1 MASELSRRFNRWVFA
16 DGRSFRWRDA
26 VHVELKSLAKQVM
39 VITGATSGH
48 GLRTAQKA
56 AAVGARVMLA
66 ARNEPALIAVCD
78 EIRMQGGVADYVV
91 TDVGREKDVRH
102 LAEKTI
108 KRFGGFDTWVNNAG
122 IGIYAAVRDLDPT
135 DHRKLFET
143 NYWGVVHGSVAAL
156 DHFADNGPGAIINV
170 GSINSD
176 MGSPLLASYNASKHA
191 VKGFTD
197 SLRIEMIDAGLP
209 VSVTLIKP
217 SAIGTP
223 FPQHAHNR
231 TGFAARLPRPIYSPD
246 LVADAILDAAR
257 HPRRSITVGGAG
269 KFQILGATL
278 LPSLFDRIA
287 GRMTNKLIDRDRP
300 IAMSEGNLHAPA
312 KSEGKVEGEQEGR
325 GFSSFT
331 SMRRH
336 PVIATTALGILT
348 VGALAFLNRRK
359 VARD

>member
-1 MASELSRRFNRWVFA
+1 MLVQ
-16 DGRSFRWRDA
+16 
-26 VHVELKSLAKQVM
+26 LKPLAQQVI

-56 AAVGARVMLA
+56 AAAGARVMLA
-66 ARNEPALIAVCD
+66 ARNQEALADVCD
-78 EIRMQGGVADYVV
+78 EISALGGIADYVV
-91 TDVGREKDVRH
+91 TDVGVEREMRR
-102 LAEKTI
+102 LASKTVA
-108 KRFGGFDTWVNNAG
+108 RFGGFDTWVNNAG
-122 IGIYAAVRDLDPT
+122 IGIYAAVRDLDPI

-156 DHFADNGPGAIINV
+156 DHFAADGPGAIVNV

-197 SLRIEMIDAGLP
+197 SLRIEMINAGLP

-223 FPQHAHNR
+223 FPQHARNR

-246 LVADAILDAAR
+246 LVADAILDAAQ
-257 HPRRSITVGGAG
+257 HSCRSVTVGGAG
-269 KFQILGATL
+269 KVQVLAATL

-287 GRMTNKLIDRDRP
+287 SKMANKLVERDRP
-300 IAMSEGNLHAPA
+300 VGKIEGNLHALT
-312 KSEGKVEGEQEGR
+312 KDEGQAEGDQRGR
-325 GFSSFT
+325 DFSIFSTLRRYPTVMLTILGATAIGTFVYR
-331 SMRRH
+331 MRYIR
-336 PVIATTALGILT
+336 AA
-348 VGALAFLNRRK
+348 A
-359 VARD
+359 

>member
-1 MASELSRRFNRWVFA
+1 M
-16 DGRSFRWRDA
+16 
-26 VHVELKSLAKQVM
+26 HVELKPLAKQVM

-48 GLRTAQKA
+48 GLRAAQKA

-108 KRFGGFDTWVNNAG
+108 DRFGGFDTWVNNAG

-135 DHRKLFET
+135 DHRKLFEI

-176 MGSPLLASYNASKHA
+176 MGSPLLASYNASKHS
-191 VKGFTD
+191 VKGFID
-197 SLRIEMIDAGLP
+197 SLRIEMINAGLP

-223 FPQHAHNR
+223 FPATCPQSHGVR
-231 TGFAARLPRPIYSPD
+231 CTVAASDLQPGLGGRCHSRRRPAP
-246 LVADAILDAAR
+246 
-257 HPRRSITVGGAG
+257 PSIDHGGWCR
-269 KFQILGATL
+269 QI
-278 LPSLFDRIA
+278 
-287 GRMTNKLIDRDRP
+287 
-300 IAMSEGNLHAPA
+300 
-312 KSEGKVEGEQEGR
+312 
-325 GFSSFT
+325 
-331 SMRRH
+331 
-336 PVIATTALGILT
+336 
-348 VGALAFLNRRK
+348 
-359 VARD
+359 